1 MSIRSVL
8 NASKRVEIEPQ
19 RLLTISR
26 PITKI
31 TNCSGQLIIGRRSVL
46 SIIQAKLLTRTADT
60 VTR

>member
-26 PITKI
+26 PITEI